1 MRKADRVIRIRTAV
15 GIGAVPLVIAAAG
28 WWFLSHGPD
37 IQTPTGISLGRLSS
51 GLDPDQLNVLLITL
65 DTTRWDRIGAYG
77 DGSAVT
83 PNLDRLAGQGV
94 LFEQTIAAAPLT
106 LPAHSTIFTGLLPP
120 RHGVRDNGGYVLDPE
135 HRTLAHT
142 LKATGRA
149 TGAFVGAFVLDAK
162 FGLNAG
168 FDTYYDKFD
177 LSRQRSISLGS
188 ISRTAGQ
195 VVENAMPWLEEHA
208 NRPFFAWL
216 HFYDAHSPYEPPEP
230 FLTRFRDRPY
240 AGEIA
245 YVDAQVG
252 RVLQWLETRRLDDRT
267 IVVVIGDHGE
277 SLNEH
282 GEGTHGLFIY
292 ESTTRVPFIIRTPY
306 DLPAG
311 QRIRSVVRSEDVMP
325 TVLDL
330 VGERP
335 PDGIQGQSLTPL
347 FAGSATDLNLDA
359 YSESLYARNHY
370 GWSELRSLRSGR
382 FKYIAA
388 TRPELYDLERDPREE
403 RNLFDER
410 RPLADRMALELE
422 RIAAESGGEASG
434 PSAVDPETRERLAAL
449 GYIGAFGTTARKPGE
464 ALPDPKD
471 KIDIFNLMTSAHESK
486 GEDGTEAAIVRLKK
500 VLSQDPHI
508 LDAWVMLGNEYSRK
522 RDYQTAL
529 EHYKRALAINPEY
542 DLATI
547 NLAQA
552 YRALG
557 DYRAALVG
565 FQRYLEKDP
574 KNALVRYQMGELHM
588 DLEQYD
594 QAETAFRQALSDD
607 TRVAAARNALGAV
620 ALKRGDLQRA
630 EQEIRAALAEKEDVK
645 LAHFNLALVAEQ
657 RGDWRTAAAEY
668 QKEIDMHAD
677 AYKAAFNLAKL
688 REQLGDVAGQEAA
701 YRKAIEL
708 NPRFAEGYFYLA
720 KLYLD
725 QGNRLDEAAAL
736 AQRGL
741 AIGPRSEY
749 APLGHYVL
757 ADVYSRQGRF
767 AESGREAELG
777 KRKERLRPERGGAKV
792 GGKLG
797 VSHDPV
803 LPR

>member
-1 MRKADRVIRIRTAV
+1 MGAALLAV
-15 GIGAVPLVIAAAG
+15 AAGG
-28 WWFLSHGPD
+28 WWFLGRGPD
-37 IQTPTGISLGRLSS
+37 IQTASGVTLGRLPA
-51 GLDPDQLNVLLITL
+51 GLRPDQLNVLLITL

-77 DGSAVT
+77 DASALT

-94 LFEQTIAAAPLT
+94 LFEQTIASAPLT

-120 RHGVRDNGGYVLDPE
+120 RHGVRDNGGYVLDPK
-135 HRTLAHT
+135 HRTLASA
-142 LKATGRA
+142 LKTTGRA
-149 TGAFVGAFVLDAK
+149 TGGFVGAFVLDGK
-162 FGLNAG
+162 FGLDAG
-168 FDTYYDKFD
+168 FDTYHDKFD

-188 ISRTAGQ
+188 ISRKAGD
-195 VVENAMPWLEEHA
+195 VVENAMPWLEQQA
-208 NRPFFAWL
+208 ARPFFAWL
-216 HFYDAHSPYEPPEP
+216 HFYDPHSPYEPPEP
-230 FLTRFRDRPY
+230 FLSRFRDRPY

-245 YVDAQVG
+245 YVDSQVG
-252 RVLQWLETRRLDDRT
+252 RVLQWLETRRLSDRT

-306 DLPAG
+306 NLQAG
-311 QRIRSVVRSEDVMP
+311 QRVRSVVRSEDVMP
-325 TVLDL
+325 TVLEL
-330 VGERP
+330 VGQRP
-335 PDGIQGQSLTPL
+335 PDGIQGRSLAPL
-347 FAGSATDLNLDA
+347 FAGATADLNLDA

-370 GWSELRSLRSGR
+370 GWSELRALRSGR
-382 FKYIAA
+382 FKFIAT

-410 RPLADRMALELE
+410 RSLADRMAQELD
-422 RIAAESGGEASG
+422 RLAAESAPETSG
-434 PSAVDPETRERLAAL
+434 PSTVDPETRERLAAL
-449 GYIGAFGTTARKPGE
+449 GYIGSFSSTTRKASE

-471 KIDIFNLMTSAHESK
+471 KIDIFNLMTVAHETNR
-486 GEDGTEAAIVRLKK
+486 EDGTEGAILRLKK
-500 VLSQDPHI
+500 VVSQDPDI
-508 LDAWVMLGNEYSRK
+508 LDAWVMLGNEYSRQ
-522 RDYQTAL
+522 RDYHTAI
-529 EHYKRALAINPEY
+529 EQYKRALAINPEY

-547 NLAQA
+547 NLAHA

-557 DYRAALVG
+557 DYRAALLG
-565 FQRYLEKDP
+565 FQRYLDKDP
-574 KNALVRYQMGELHM
+574 RNALVRYQMGELYL

-594 QAETAFRQALSDD
+594 QAETAFRQALTDD

-620 ALKRGDLQRA
+620 ALKRGDLVRA

-668 QKEIDMHAD
+668 QKEIDLHAD

-688 REQLGDVAGQEAA
+688 REQLGDVPGQEAA
-701 YRKAIEL
+701 YRKALEL
-708 NPRFAEGYFYLA
+708 NPRFAEGHFYLA

-725 QGNRLDEAAAL
+725 QNRLDEAAAL

-741 AIGPRSEY
+741 AIGPRSAY

-757 ADVYSRQGRF
+757 ADVYSRKGRF
-767 AESGREAELG
+767 AESRREAELG
-777 KRKERLRPERGGAKV
+777 KQKERLRRSPFLPRA
-792 GGKLG
+792 KLG
-797 VSHDPV
+797 SSYDPV